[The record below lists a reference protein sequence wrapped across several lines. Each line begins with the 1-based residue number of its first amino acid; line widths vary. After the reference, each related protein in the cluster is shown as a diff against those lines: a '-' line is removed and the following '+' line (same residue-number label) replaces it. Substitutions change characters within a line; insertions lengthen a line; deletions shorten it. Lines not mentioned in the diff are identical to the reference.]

1 MLEPIMKGLIEWI
14 YEMVVGIMEYAAKE
28 LVGVMSMDMAYF
40 EQTAPVIKDITNI
53 ILALGWGM
61 LIANMVFQS
70 TKAMMSGVGF
80 ESEDPK
86 HIFCRTFVFAFLLL
100 ASKQICNLAMGI
112 TGKVIELL
120 QIPSALDFSIPDQS
134 MFDISSSVKWLIV
147 IVVGFILIFQY
158 IKLLFEIG
166 ERYVVTSV
174 LTFFSPL
181 AFAWLND
188 GNDDYEYRVSE
199 AYFIGNGQCNKRECT
214 YMVGVCCCSYA
225 CGKKNRQSYR

>member
-1 MLEPIMKGLIEWI
+1 MPLLEPIMKGLIEWI

-86 HIFCRTFVFAFLLL
+86 HIFCRTFFNLFFISYPPFKNIMILKIMYPIQNTV
-100 ASKQICNLAMGI
+100 ASGTL
-112 TGKVIELL
+112 
-120 QIPSALDFSIPDQS
+120 FSD
-134 MFDISSSVKWLIV
+134 
-147 IVVGFILIFQY
+147 
-158 IKLLFEIG
+158 
-166 ERYVVTSV
+166 
-174 LTFFSPL
+174 LT
-181 AFAWLND
+181 
-188 GNDDYEYRVSE
+188 
-199 AYFIGNGQCNKRECT
+199 
-214 YMVGVCCCSYA
+214 
-225 CGKKNRQSYR
+225 

>member
-1 MLEPIMKGLIEWI
+1 MPLLEPIMKGLIEWI

-86 HIFCRTFVFAFLLL
+86 HIFAEHLCLRFYFLR
-100 ASKQICNLAMGI
+100 QN
-112 TGKVIELL
+112 
-120 QIPSALDFSIPDQS
+120 
-134 MFDISSSVKWLIV
+134 
-147 IVVGFILIFQY
+147 
-158 IKLLFEIG
+158 
-166 ERYVVTSV
+166 RYVILLWV
-174 LTFFSPL
+174 
-181 AFAWLND
+181 
-188 GNDDYEYRVSE
+188 
-199 AYFIGNGQCNKRECT
+199 
-214 YMVGVCCCSYA
+214 
-225 CGKKNRQSYR
+225 

>member
-1 MLEPIMKGLIEWI
+1 MFVRFCRDWQQSNKANTKRIGGGDAIAGTNHERLIEWI

-112 TGKVIELL
+112 TENVIELL

-174 LTFFSPL
+174 LTFFHRLHLQWAVVKIQTTSS
-181 AFAWLND
+181 
-188 GNDDYEYRVSE
+188 R
-199 AYFIGNGQCNKRECT
+199 
-214 YMVGVCCCSYA
+214 VGVECMA
-225 CGKKNRQSYR
+225 Q